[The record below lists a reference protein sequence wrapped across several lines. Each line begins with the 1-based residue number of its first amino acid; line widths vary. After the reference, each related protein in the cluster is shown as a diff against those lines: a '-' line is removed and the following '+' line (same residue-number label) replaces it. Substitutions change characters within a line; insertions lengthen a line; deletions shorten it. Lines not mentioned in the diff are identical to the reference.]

1 MFQRIKNNMILHVQ
15 MNRRTMFQTATDE
28 VRVQLEAICD
38 ELASELD
45 AQVTQSIKDI
55 TFDFEDGIIGSN
67 LEQASKTARN
77 EMGKILSK
85 VDGLF
90 ETQDAIVL
98 D

>member
-1 MFQRIKNNMILHVQ
+1 MRIRNKMVSHVQ
-15 MNRRTMFQTATDE
+15 MNRRIMFRAATDE
-28 VRVQLEAICD
+28 VRVKLETICD

-67 LEQASKTARN
+67 LEQASKTART
-77 EMGKILSK
+77 EMGNILSK